1 MVMCSLPVYFELPVL
16 SAEVFREDADVFL
29 LGEGLYPGG
38 RYLADFSWDWF
49 AMSECSGA
57 ALEVEEVD
65 NVTAAVVVMIVLG
78 L

>member
-1 MVMCSLPVYFELPVL
+1 
-16 SAEVFREDADVFL
+16 
-29 LGEGLYPGG
+29 
-38 RYLADFSWDWF
+38 
-49 AMSECSGA
+49 MSECSGA

>member
-1 MVMCSLPVYFELPVL
+1 MCSLPVYFELPVL
-16 SAEVFREDADVFL
+16 SAEVFREDAEVFL

-38 RYLADFSWDWF
+38 RYLADFSWDWL
-49 AMSECSGA
+49 AMSECSG

-78 L
+78 W